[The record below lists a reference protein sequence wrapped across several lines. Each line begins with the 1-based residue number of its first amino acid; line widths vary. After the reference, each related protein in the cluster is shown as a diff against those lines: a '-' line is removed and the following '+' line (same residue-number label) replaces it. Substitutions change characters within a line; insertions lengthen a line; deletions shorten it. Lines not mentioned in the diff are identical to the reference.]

1 MARISETINQMI
13 QRILESAEFTSAN
26 PTHVNTLIQVN
37 AVDNPDFETQIKK
50 LVEQETKNL
59 KNSTTD
65 TDVLKKEQEVEG
77 VVKDVKSFKTGNI
90 GDLQQLTSEQFG
102 NVRSLATNPFGFIM
116 GAFFKKLSRG
126 VGAVGFALLL
136 TEIIK
141 FIIEQLMQPGRALDR
156 RFKKL
161 IDKQILVFTERKE
174 QAELRQGFK
183 EVRITTI
190 GGLRGGFGQVGG
202 NFYNPDRISKNYL
215 DSRKLDS
222 SIAAQDSRTRRP
234 QSVFGSKSG

>member
-13 QRILESAEFTSAN
+13 QRILESAEWTSAN
-26 PTHVNTLIQVN
+26 PTHTNTLIQVN
-37 AVDNPDFETQIKK
+37 AVDNPDFETQIKQ
-50 LVEQETKNL
+50 LVQQETKN
-59 KNSTTD
+59 STSD
-65 TDVLKKEQEVEG
+65 TDVLKKEQEVVD
-77 VVKDVKSFKTGNI
+77 VVKDVKDFKSGNI
-90 GDLQQLTSEQFG
+90 GDLQNFTSTQMG
-102 NVRSLATNPFGFIM
+102 NVKSFATNPFAFII
-116 GAFFKKLSRG
+116 GAFSKRVLLSKAG
-126 VGAVGFALLL
+126 GAIAFALLFL
-136 TEIIK
+136 EIVQI
-141 FIIEQLMQPGRALDR
+141 IIEQLMQPGRALDR